1 MGGIWSDYT
10 RRVIGLLVLA
20 AVLLVVWGARGVLT
34 PLVIALVLAFL
45 IEPLVDGLNRR
56 LKVPRLL
63 AAVVVLLVLLALF
76 LLAIAVLGPILVDQ
90 FSQVGFNLEDAV
102 NGLLGWLRS
111 TSDSFRD
118 FSLLG
123 YRMDLNA
130 YVDSFQGRLGPEGLV
145 GFLPSGQQLFGSLDN
160 ILSTTA
166 GTLAGFAS
174 TLGHLLL
181 TLFLTLIYS
190 LYLVNDGP
198 RLAKAVHGLIPQGHE
213 RELDELRS
221 SIGRVWRAYFRGQL
235 LMVTI
240 FGALVGVS
248 LWALGLPSALI
259 VGIMAGAMD
268 LVPTLGALVA
278 GGLAVLMALV
288 QGSDH
293 LALGNGLFALLV
305 LVVYLGLQQVESSVL
320 QPRIMGRSVEL
331 PGIVIIV
338 GIMAGASVAGIL
350 GAYLAVPIMATAR
363 LVFLYVHAKLTQGP
377 SEADEV
383 AAEPPGAPP
392 AAHVSGEGAPKS
404 SPTEAGGT
412 AEPVWAPTE
421 SDGTGESVPSDP
433 PAAAAEST
441 PRQS

>member
-1 MGGIWSDYT
+1 MEGIWSDYT

-20 AVLLVVWGARGVLT
+20 AVLFVVWAARGVLT

-56 LKVPRLL
+56 LKVPRFL

-76 LLAIAVLGPILVDQ
+76 LLAIAVLGPVLVDQ
-90 FSQVGFNLEDAV
+90 FSQVSFNLEDAV
-102 NGLLGWLRS
+102 NGLLEWLRS
-111 TSDSFRD
+111 SSDSFRD
-118 FSLLG
+118 FSVLG
-123 YRMDLNA
+123 YRMDLST
-130 YVDSFQGRLGPEGLV
+130 YVDSFQARLDPEGLV

-198 RLAKAVHGLIPQGHE
+198 RLAKAVRGLIPQEHE
-213 RELDELRS
+213 SELDELRS

-259 VGIMAGAMD
+259 VGIMAGVMD

-288 QGSDH
+288 QGSEH
-293 LALGNGLFALLV
+293 LALGNGLFALVV
-305 LVVYLGLQQVESSVL
+305 LVVYLGLQQVEASVL

-338 GIMAGASVAGIL
+338 GIMAGATVAGIL

-363 LVFLYVHAKLTQGP
+363 LVFLYVHAKLTEVP
-377 SEADEV
+377 SVSDEV
-383 AAEPPGAPP
+383 VGEPPGP
-392 AAHVSGEGAPKS
+392 HVSGDGVLIRSTTGADA
-404 SPTEAGGT
+404 TR
-412 AEPVWAPTE
+412 EPA
-421 SDGTGESVPSDP
+421 PSDP
-433 PAAAAEST
+433 PVAEERSF

>member
-1 MGGIWSDYT
+1 VEGIWSDYT
-10 RRVIGLLVLA
+10 RRVIGLFVLA
-20 AVLLVVWGARGVLT
+20 GVLFVLWAARGVLT
-34 PLVIALVLAFL
+34 PLVMALVLAFL
-45 IEPLVDGLNRR
+45 IEPLVGGLNRR
-56 LKVPRLL
+56 LRVPRFL

-90 FSQVGFNLEDAV
+90 FSQVRFNVEDAV
-102 NGLLGWLRS
+102 NGFLGWLRS

-118 FSLLG
+118 FSIVG
-123 YRMDLNA
+123 YRLDLNA
-130 YVDSFQGRLGPEGLV
+130 YVDSFQERLEPAGLV
-145 GFLPSGQQLFGSLDN
+145 DFLPSGQQLFGSLDN

-181 TLFLTLIYS
+181 TMFLTLVYS

-198 RLAKAVHGLIPQGHE
+198 RLAKAFGDLIPDRHE
-213 RELDELRS
+213 GELDELRCS
-221 SIGRVWRAYFRGQL
+221 VERVWRAFFRGQL

-259 VGIMAGAMD
+259 VGIMAGVMD

-278 GGLAVLMALV
+278 GGLAVLMALI
-288 QGSDH
+288 QGSEH
-293 LALGNGLFALLV
+293 LAVGNGLFALIV

-363 LVFLYVHAKLTQGP
+363 LVFLYVHTKLTEERVEIG
-377 SEADEV
+377 DEQPPMT
-383 AAEPPGAPP
+383 AGTTGCAPNEPPAT
-392 AAHVSGEGAPKS
+392 SEGATGS
-404 SPTEAGGT
+404 SPN
-412 AEPVWAPTE
+412 EPPDVVRE
-421 SDGTGESVPSDP
+421 SASS
-433 PAAAAEST
+433 
-441 PRQS
+441 

>member
-20 AVLLVVWGARGVLT
+20 AVLLVVWAARGVLT

-102 NGLLGWLRS
+102 NGLLEWLRS

-130 YVDSFQGRLGPEGLV
+130 YVDSFQGRLGPESLV

-160 ILSTTA
+160 ILATTA

-198 RLAKAVHGLIPQGHE
+198 RLAKAVRGLIPQGHG

-235 LMVTI
+235 LMVSI

-259 VGIMAGAMD
+259 VGIIAGVMD

-293 LALGNGLFALLV
+293 LGLGNGLFALLV

-363 LVFLYVHAKLTQGP
+363 LVFLYVHAKLTEGP
-377 SEADEV
+377 SDADVV
-383 AAEPPGAPP
+383 AGDPPGEPPGV
-392 AAHVSGEGAPKS
+392 HVSGEGVPES

-412 AEPVWAPTE
+412 AEST
-421 SDGTGESVPSDP
+421 PSDP
-433 PAAAAEST
+433 PAAGAGSS

>member
-20 AVLLVVWGARGVLT
+20 AVLFVVWAARGVLT

-56 LKVPRLL
+56 LKVPRFL

-76 LLAIAVLGPILVDQ
+76 LLAIAVLGPVLVDQ

-102 NGLLGWLRS
+102 NGFLKWLRS

-118 FSLLG
+118 FSLFG
-123 YRMDLNA
+123 YRMDLNT
-130 YVDSFQGRLGPEGLV
+130 YVDSFQARLDPEGLV

-198 RLAKAVHGLIPQGHE
+198 RLANAVRGLIPQGHE
-213 RELDELRS
+213 SELDELRS

-259 VGIMAGAMD
+259 VGIMAGVMD

-288 QGSDH
+288 QGSEH
-293 LALGNGLFALLV
+293 LALGNGLFALVV
-305 LVVYLGLQQVESSVL
+305 LGVYLGLQQVEASVL

-363 LVFLYVHAKLTQGP
+363 LVFLYVHTKLTEVP
-377 SEADEV
+377 SESDEV
-383 AAEPPGAPP
+383 AGEPPCAQ
-392 AAHVSGEGAPKS
+392 VSGDGVPER
-404 SPTEAGGT
+404 SPTGA
-412 AEPVWAPTE
+412 
-421 SDGTGESVPSDP
+421 DGTGEPAPSDP
-433 PAAAAEST
+433 PGAGPGSF
-441 PRQS
+441 PIQS